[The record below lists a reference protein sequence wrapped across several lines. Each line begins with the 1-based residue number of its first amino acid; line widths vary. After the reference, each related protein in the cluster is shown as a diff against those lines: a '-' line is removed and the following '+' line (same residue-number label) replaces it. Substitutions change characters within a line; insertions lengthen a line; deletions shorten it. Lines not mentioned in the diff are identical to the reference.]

1 MTNAIIKFVIFLIIT
16 TSSFSVYEDEI
27 NSLFGDENIEHSSS
41 LVIDQEVKVE
51 AIDPI
56 LLKDTYSRRA
66 MNYIYA
72 QLFQV
77 NKSGEVAPYLLEEY
91 RRNDEMELYCKL
103 RDDAYFSNGDPVT
116 SREVKESIEN
126 YLENGYMNNL
136 YSSIK
141 RVEILNDKEFLILLN
156 YPDSE
161 IEIELSNPLMSIL
174 KRVDDKIVTSG
185 RYAIEEFG
193 NNTLKLKRNEYYFE
207 KNVPFETLEIKG
219 ELNSY
224 QRVINSLNLPNYS
237 SYDLYEEDIDTARRI
252 GNLQEKEIVK
262 DTVFDMVSLVF
273 GNKKNYTLE
282 DRKALESL
290 LNREATTVYPKEM
303 FDVQISIL
311 EKEYSKEEAVQ
322 YLKKRGIFDK
332 KINIM
337 CLNTIHNRNYVQYV
351 AHDFT
356 ESGLNVE
363 IEIYNL
369 DKFLDKLRS
378 KNYDIALYNI
388 TINNIYP
395 ITSLE
400 KIIVGELID
409 YELEDSLL
417 PFINLFKEERV
428 KEYREKIIDKI
439 FYLTYSS
446 RYFIPLAHKQTYILK
461 NKNMVGMR

>member
-1 MTNAIIKFVIFLIIT
+1 MTNAIIKLVIFLIIT

-41 LVIDQEVKVE
+41 LVIDQEVKVD

-219 ELNSY
+219 ELSSY
-224 QRVINSLNLPNYS
+224 QRVINSLNLPNYF

-252 GNLQEKEIVK
+252 GDLQEKEIIE
-262 DTVFDMVSLVF
+262 DTVFDIVSLVF
-273 GNKKNYTLE
+273 VNKKNYTL
-282 DRKALESL
+282 
-290 LNREATTVYPKEM
+290 
-303 FDVQISIL
+303 
-311 EKEYSKEEAVQ
+311 
-322 YLKKRGIFDK
+322 
-332 KINIM
+332 
-337 CLNTIHNRNYVQYV
+337 
-351 AHDFT
+351 
-356 ESGLNVE
+356 
-363 IEIYNL
+363 
-369 DKFLDKLRS
+369 
-378 KNYDIALYNI
+378 
-388 TINNIYP
+388 
-395 ITSLE
+395 
-400 KIIVGELID
+400 
-409 YELEDSLL
+409 
-417 PFINLFKEERV
+417 
-428 KEYREKIIDKI
+428 
-439 FYLTYSS
+439 
-446 RYFIPLAHKQTYILK
+446 
-461 NKNMVGMR
+461 